1 MNALTQIADLVQR
14 ESGIRLTQTQHPTL
28 QAALARALPRL
39 DPAGFLRRAADPAT
53 GHVAI
58 AQLLDEL
65 TVKETYFLR
74 DHRQLAMIDW
84 QLLLQRSQAA
94 GSDRVRVWSAPCAT
108 GEEAYTLA
116 LLASEAFGRPD
127 PPVSILATDIS
138 GAALADARAGSY
150 RARSVRDLT
159 PSQRTTHFREVG
171 GNFVV
176 NEALRALV
184 RFAQHN
190 LVTDSAPPRGEEPFQ
205 LILCRNILIYFD
217 GETVERV
224 LASLER
230 ALADSG
236 ALVLGAADALC
247 ASARR
252 LTLTRAGVPSPA
264 PALLRRPLGRPP
276 AQPVIDEAGARF
288 LDGLAE
294 LEAGD
299 AAAAVRSLRHALFS
313 EPGFGLAAFQ
323 LARAH
328 EAAGDVHAARRAY
341 QRALRTLAMDD
352 ERNQALLGQVDPED
366 LADAARARLAVL
378 GER

>member
-1 MNALTQIADLVQR
+1 MNALAQIAELVQR
-14 ESGIRLTQTQHPTL
+14 ESGIRLTRTQHPTL
-28 QAALARALPRL
+28 QAALTRALPRL

-53 GHVAI
+53 GHIAI

-74 DHRQLAMIDW
+74 DQRQLALIDW
-84 QLLLQRSQAA
+84 HLLLQRAQAA
-94 GSDRVRVWSAPCAT
+94 GSDRIRVWSAPCAT

-116 LLASEAFGRPD
+116 LLACEAFARPD

-138 GAALADARAGSY
+138 GAALACARAGSY
-150 RARSVRDLT
+150 RSRAVRDLT
-159 PSQRTTHFREVG
+159 LQQRVRHFREEDG
-171 GNFVV
+171 TFVV
-176 NEALRALV
+176 GDGLRALV

-190 LVTDSAPPRGEEPFQ
+190 LVTDSAPPPGEEPFQ

-224 LASLER
+224 LASLEQS
-230 ALADSG
+230 LARSG

-252 LTLTRAGVPSPA
+252 LTRSTAGTAAPA
-264 PALLRRPLGRPP
+264 PALLRRPLGRAAVPP
-276 AQPVIDEAGARF
+276 VLDEAGAHF
-288 LDGLAE
+288 LDGLGE

-299 AAAAVRSLRHALFS
+299 PEAAVRSLRRALFI

-328 EAAGDVHAARRAY
+328 EAAGDADAARRAY
-341 QRALRTLAMDD
+341 ERALRTLAGDD
-352 ERNQALLGQVDPED
+352 DRNQALLGQVDPED
-366 LADAARARLAVL
+366 LVDAARARLAAL
-378 GER
+378 GAG